1 MAEVYIVVVGSN
13 NQAISV
19 SVYVSQVNFAFLKL
33 IEENW
38 FSTTQILRL
47 ISRLSTFNFYHTK
60 VKNRLS
66 CNGNGAFDIFYSP

>member
-66 CNGNGAFDIFYSP
+66 CNGSGAFDIFYSP

>member
-19 SVYVSQVNFAFLKL
+19 SGYVSQVNFAFLKL

-47 ISRLSTFNFYHTK
+47 ISRFGTLNFYHTK
-60 VKNRLS
+60 VKNRPS
-66 CNGNGAFDIFYSP
+66 CNRNGTFDIFYSP

>member
-33 IEENW
+33 IEEN
-38 FSTTQILRL
+38 
-47 ISRLSTFNFYHTK
+47 
-60 VKNRLS
+60 
-66 CNGNGAFDIFYSP
+66 

>member
-19 SVYVSQVNFAFLKL
+19 SGYVSQVNFAFLKL

-66 CNGNGAFDIFYSP
+66 CNGSGAFDIFYSP